1 MGSLDELAGIHTG
14 ELDVVSN
21 IMGQLKVLDSFITSY
36 VNNRY
41 ALPSTSLA
49 LPKQLEHARLKYRD
63 VVTFELKIAEIDLKL
78 KEAHFNLTRNPNMA
92 FELNPYI
99 ANLEMH
105 LADNVAS
112 AKVKIDQMKF
122 VLREF
127 QNIFVC
133 EFALVQS
140 GIDIMDER
148 QRFENLKKDG
158 ISYSI
163 DFKLIS
169 KNELL
174 NINKSKEVPSNETNR
189 GKSSG

>member
-1 MGSLDELAGIHTG
+1 MDELIGMHAG

-21 IMGQLKVLDSFITSY
+21 IMGQLKTLDSFITSY

-49 LPKQLEHARLKYRD
+49 LPKKIIDIRKKYRD

-92 FELNPYI
+92 FEINPYI

-112 AKVKIDQMKF
+112 AKIKIDQMKF
-122 VLREF
+122 ALREF

-140 GIDIMDER
+140 GIDILEER
-148 QRFENLKKDG
+148 KRFDKLKKDG

-163 DFKLIS
+163 DFKLIP
-169 KNELL
+169 KDELL

-189 GKSSG
+189 GKSSGKL